1 MLFAIIKK
9 TNKPIKLIVWLYL
22 EPGKLQR
29 VTDSTGKEWYP
40 GQLIPI
46 GYKRYRKMLDDIR
59 KREEVRAIKLALI
72 AHVQGN

>member
-9 TNKPIKLIVWLYL
+9 TNKPIKLVTWLYL

-29 VTDSTGKEWYP
+29 VTDSTGKEWHP

-46 GYKRYRKMLDDIR
+46 GYKRYRKMLNDIR
-59 KREEVRAIKLALI
+59 AREEVRAIKLALI
-72 AHVQGN
+72 VNSTAT